1 MQEGRVIA
9 YASRALRPHEINY
22 PTHDLELA
30 AVVHGLKIWRHYLMG
45 NRCNIFT
52 NHKSLKYIFT
62 QSELNM
68 RQRRWLELIKDYD
81 LEVHYHP
88 EKAIVVADALSR
100 KVHCNHL
107 DLEPVS
113 EPLCEEM
120 RRLNLE
126 VVQQGNLY
134 VLTAESDLYDRIV
147 TAQHNDEDVLIIKQK
162 LAEGDPKY
170 SCFQKD
176 HQDVIWFGKR
186 LVVPVDPEIRKIILD
201 EAHMSKFSIHPGS
214 TKMYQDLKQNF
225 WWSNMKVD
233 IAKYV
238 AECDICHQMIAS
250 HLKSA
255 GVLQPLSIPM
265 WKWDDISMDF
275 IMGLPLTPRKKDSIW
290 VIVDRLTKTAHF
302 IAVHT
307 TYSVQQYAELYMDQ
321 IVRLHGIPKT
331 IISDR
336 GTQFVA
342 RFWEQLHECL
352 RTKLIR
358 SSSYHPQTDGQTERI
373 NQILEDMLRAN
384 ILHFDK
390 SWDKCLSLAE
400 FSYNNS
406 YQASLKMASFDALY
420 GRRCRT
426 PLNWSETVER
436 TLFGPNLVKGAEEKV
451 QVIRENL
458 KMAQMR
464 QKSYHDKGTAPQ
476 HFEVGDY
483 VYLKVSP
490 TKGVQRF
497 GVKGKLA
504 PRYIGTY
511 EVIEVCG
518 PVAYRIQLPERFS
531 AVHNVFH
538 VTQLKKGMPV
548 PENEVITE
556 ANAWIES
563 DISLIEH
570 PLRVLD
576 QKERKTGRQTLRMY
590 KIQWSHH
597 TEEEATWE
605 TEEYLNAK
613 YPGFL
618 QSRNC
623 EFSFPSNCS

>member
-1 MQEGRVIA
+1 
-9 YASRALRPHEINY
+9 
-22 PTHDLELA
+22 
-30 AVVHGLKIWRHYLMG
+30 
-45 NRCNIFT
+45 
-52 NHKSLKYIFT
+52 
-62 QSELNM
+62 
-68 RQRRWLELIKDYD
+68 
-81 LEVHYHP
+81 
-88 EKAIVVADALSR
+88 
-100 KVHCNHL
+100 
-107 DLEPVS
+107 
-113 EPLCEEM
+113 
-120 RRLNLE
+120 
-126 VVQQGNLY
+126 
-134 VLTAESDLYDRIV
+134 
-147 TAQHNDEDVLIIKQK
+147 
-162 LAEGDPKY
+162 
-170 SCFQKD
+170 
-176 HQDVIWFGKR
+176 
-186 LVVPVDPEIRKIILD
+186 
-201 EAHMSKFSIHPGS
+201 
-214 TKMYQDLKQNF
+214 
-225 WWSNMKVD
+225 MKVD

-238 AECDICHQMIAS
+238 AECDTCHWMKAS
-250 HLKSA
+250 HLKSV

-265 WKWDDISMDF
+265 WKWDYICMDF
-275 IMGLPLTPRKKDSIW
+275 IVDLPLTARKKDSIW

-302 IAVHT
+302 IAMHT
-307 TYSVQQYAELYMDQ
+307 TYSVQQYAELYMDH
-321 IVRLHGIPKT
+321 IVRLHGISKT

-342 RFWEQLHECL
+342 RFWEQLHDCL
-352 RTKLIR
+352 GTKLIR
-358 SSSYHPQTDGQTERI
+358 NSSYHPQTDGQTERI
-373 NQILEDMLRAN
+373 NQILEDMLRAS

-406 YQASLKMASFDALY
+406 YQASLKMAPFDALY

-426 PLNWSETVER
+426 PLNWSEAGER
-436 TLFGPNLVKGAEEKV
+436 TLFGLDIVKDAEERV

-464 QKSYHDKGTAPQ
+464 QKSFHDKGTTPR

-504 PRYIGTY
+504 PRYIGPY

-538 VTQLKKGMPV
+538 VTQLKKVMPV

-556 ANAWIES
+556 SNAWIEL
-563 DISLIEH
+563 DFSLIEH
-570 PLRVLD
+570 PLKVLD
-576 QKERKTGRQTLRMY
+576 QKERKTRRQTVRMY

-605 TEEYLNAK
+605 MEDYLNTK
-613 YPGFL
+613 YPGF
-618 QSRNC
+618 
-623 EFSFPSNCS
+623 FPSRSREFFSPFFSLSNRISGRDSV